1 VAIVRPGPIQGGMV
15 HPYLK
20 RRAGKEKIDYPPRL
34 GDVLKRTLGIPI
46 FQEQVMEIAVIA
58 ADFTPGEADQMRR
71 SMAAWKR
78 SGGLEKFRDRLI
90 GGMTK
95 NQYPLEFAE
104 RIYQQ
109 ILGFGSYGFP
119 ESHASS
125 FALLAYESAW
135 LKCHRPA
142 AFTAALLNSLPMG
155 FYPASMLVREAQRV
169 GVEVRAIDVTA
180 SDWYCSL
187 EPGGEDPMKPAIR
200 LGLCLISGLN
210 EGAGLAIV
218 AARKQHPLHDLED
231 LSQRAQL
238 NARARRALADAD
250 ALRSLVGHRHA
261 ARWAA
266 AGVEKLPPLLATAAA
281 AEESVDLVAPRE
293 GAEILDDY
301 RSTGLTLRR
310 HPVALLRKRLHKE
323 KVRSATE
330 LSKLRHGTRVRVAGI
345 VMFRQRPQ
353 TASGLMFMT
362 LEDETGTVN
371 LIVPAPFLESHRD
384 ALIGTQFIIVDGRL
398 ENAEGVIHVMLQDV
412 VDRSSWIGG
421 LPYLSRDFH

>member
-1 VAIVRPGPIQGGMV
+1 MV

-20 RRAGKEKIDYPPRL
+20 RRANPKLIEYPPRL
-34 GDVLKRTLGIPI
+34 ESVLKRTLGIPI

-90 GGMTK
+90 GGMTR

-119 ESHASS
+119 ESHAAS

-135 LKCHRPA
+135 LKCHQPA
-142 AFTAALLNSLPMG
+142 AFTAALLNSQPMG
-155 FYPASMLVREAQRV
+155 FYPPSMLVREAQRV
-169 GVEVRAIDVTA
+169 GVEVRAVDVTA
-180 SDWYCSL
+180 SDWDCSL
-187 EPGGEDPMKPAIR
+187 EPGNDQPSEPAIR
-200 LGLCLISGLN
+200 LGLRLVSGLP
-210 EGAGLAIV
+210 ETAGRAIA
-218 AARKQHPLHDLED
+218 AARHQRPFANLDDLA
-231 LSQRAQL
+231 LRAQL

-250 ALRSLVGHRHA
+250 ALRTLVGNRHA

-266 AGVEKLPPLLATAAA
+266 AGIENLPPLLRIASTQEDAIAL
-281 AEESVDLVAPRE
+281 DAPRE

-301 RSTGLTLRR
+301 RSTGVTLRR
-310 HPVALLRKRLHKE
+310 HPVALLRSRLK
-323 KVRSATE
+323 KNRILRAADLAT
-330 LSKLRHGTRVRVAGI
+330 LAHGTTVRVAGI

-362 LEDETGTVN
+362 IEDETGTVN

-384 ALIGTQFIIVDGRL
+384 ALLGTQFIVVKGRL

-412 VDRSSWIGG
+412 VDRSEWIGG